1 MLHSSIS
8 LAINAAQAL
17 RGHTPLVVKP
27 LRILALPLKPLRVFR
42 GGAANHVQHRIL
54 FIMCPITGTIGP
66 ILFDKIADASSLNPC
81 RVSIRA
87 GMVTERK
94 PRLVAGAD
102 HIGTDWQTTPAQ
114 LIGGGSAIKLG
125 LPAIAGLATAFAWG
139 CGCGIHFATLNGFR
153 DCLPG
158 SSGIP

>member
-114 LIGGGSAIKLG
+114 LIGGVCHK
-125 LPAIAGLATAFAWG
+125 AWTSRNRWFSHSFCVG
-139 CGCGIHFATLNGFR
+139 MRLRYPLCHPKRL
-153 DCLPG
+153 
-158 SSGIP
+158 S